1 MQNLPHIFI
10 THEFYPRRGGIATF
24 VEEMA
29 VAATGMGLSVEV
41 WAPAAPANI
50 KEKSWPFSLRRL
62 PLSGSHDLICQLRL
76 ARDIIRHRRRLRH
89 AVVYLVEPG
98 PMLTLMW
105 LQFFHAFR
113 PNRLLLTFHGSEIL
127 KFQQNPLI
135 RSMASKLIAHAER
148 ISTLTTYTRNLLGE
162 SFPDALAKTV
172 LTPGA
177 LRSDLTESSSITDKS
192 TDRLVILTVGRL
204 HPRKGQRE
212 TLAAL
217 ATLPAA
223 VRVKLE
229 YWIVGTASKGHY
241 ETKLKKLADQSGLV
255 VKFLGDLPDEELS
268 GIYAQANLFALT
280 SIAYKSSIEGFG
292 LVYLEAS
299 AHGLPIVAHD
309 IGGVRDAV
317 IDGETGLLVPP
328 DQPEQLTRAF
338 QRLIGDAELRRRFG
352 ESGRTWARQT
362 NWKKSAEL
370 LFAPIT
376 TELAP

>member
-10 THEFYPRRGGIATF
+10 THEFYPRRWGIATF

-41 WAPAAPANI
+41 WAPAAPAHI

-309 IGGVRDAV
+309 IGGVREAV

-338 QRLIGDAELRRRFG
+338 QRLIGDAELRRRLG

>member
-338 QRLIGDAELRRRFG
+338 QRLIGDAELRRRLG